1 MTMDRAPIFASL
13 ASQLPGVWN
22 IDGNIAALDA
32 IIDSWEATNAPA
44 DIEYTF
50 PVAAID
56 ATLLAMVSSKSAD
69 ELEQWV
75 APLQGAC
82 AKYEITTIRRV
93 AAFITTLAH
102 EAGFKVGARENMNY
116 SAERLSQVW
125 PHRYGRR
132 GPNQKARSLH
142 RNPEAIANDV
152 YANRMGNGPASSGD
166 GWRFR
171 GTGPIQLTG
180 RNNFTAFADHLDIS
194 LEQAEALILTV
205 EGGIQSA
212 AWFWDE
218 NDINRLADT
227 PGIADETR
235 RINGGTNGIADRK
248 RKFDKLVDELLERER
263 AVEGEFG

>member
-1 MTMDRAPIFASL
+1 MPMDRAPIFASL
-13 ASQLPGVWN
+13 ATQLPGVWN
-22 IDGNIAALDA
+22 VEGNIAAFDR
-32 IIDSWEATNAPA
+32 IIDSWEAAQAPA
-44 DIEYTF
+44 ETQYAF

-56 ATLLAMVSSKSAD
+56 ADLLALVSSKSAA

-75 APLQGAC
+75 APIQAAC
-82 AKYEITTIRRV
+82 ANYEITTIRRV

-116 SAERLSQVW
+116 SAKRLSQVW

-132 GPNQKARSLH
+132 GPNQKAKSLD

-180 RNNFTAFADHLDIS
+180 RDNFTAFADHLGIA
-194 LEQAEALILTV
+194 LEEAEALILTV

-248 RKFDKLVDELLERER
+248 KKFDGLVDELLERER
-263 AVEGEFG
+263 AVGG

>member
-1 MTMDRAPIFASL
+1 MPLDRAPIFA
-13 ASQLPGVWN
+13 AVGTQLPGVWN
-22 IDGNIAALDA
+22 IDGNIAALDR
-32 IIDSWEATNAPA
+32 IIDSWEAAHAPA

-56 ATLLAMVSSKSAD
+56 AELLAMVSSKSAA

-75 APLQGAC
+75 APIQAAC

-102 EAGFKVGARENMNY
+102 EAGFRVGARENMNY

-132 GPNQKARSLH
+132 GPNQKARRLH
-142 RNPEAIANDV
+142 RDPEAIANDV
-152 YANRMGNGPASSGD
+152 YANRMGNGNAASGD

-180 RNNFTAFADHLDIS
+180 RNNFTAFARHLGIS
-194 LEQAEALILTV
+194 LEEAEALILTV

-235 RINGGTNGIADRK
+235 KINGGTNGIADRK
-248 RKFDKLVDELLERER
+248 RKFDKLVAELLERER
-263 AVEGEFG
+263 AVGG